1 MQQLRQGPI
10 YCLQIGLLNS
20 IYSRTYIKFALSAL
34 SKRCATR
41 KNVPYVHDNYYL
53 FRNHVDVDNII
64 KEM

>member
-1 MQQLRQGPI
+1 M
-10 YCLQIGLLNS
+10 LNS
-20 IYSRTYIKFALSAL
+20 IYSRPYIKFALSAL